1 MGTSSLSALLYLFNK
16 ESPLFLAVNYPLLVC
31 YRYEKLPTDF
41 RTPFMLSL
49 EALGQPLSVAT
60 GRTASS
66 TMAFL
71 SRYFL
76 QQRWVWTV
84 QSGPGGVVSLHA
96 VAHILSTLA
105 E

>member
-1 MGTSSLSALLYLFNK
+1 MESKTIMVRLYLFNK
-16 ESPLFLAVNYPLLVC
+16 VNLLFLALNNILRLC
-31 YRYEKLPTDF
+31 CRYEKLPTDF
-41 RTPFMLSL
+41 RTPFMLNL
-49 EALGQPLSVAT
+49 EALGQPLSLAT
-60 GRTASS
+60 GRTTSS

-84 QSGPGGVVSLHA
+84 QSGPGGVVSLQA